1 MRQNEKETPMKKW
14 LFAALT
20 VLCVSASA
28 TRVTFANWGHE
39 HGRHNKASLRATLL
53 GLHEVPPINSDG
65 SGRFT
70 SIVHHDDSIT
80 FKVTFENLR
89 ANLIVSH
96 IHFAQFNVA

>member
-1 MRQNEKETPMKKW
+1 MKKW

-20 VLCVSASA
+20 VLCVSAIA
-28 TRVTFANWGHE
+28 TGVTLAGHE
-39 HGRHNKASLRATLL
+39 RHGKAHLRATLL

-70 SIVHHDDSIT
+70 AFVDRDDSIT

-96 IHFAQFNVA
+96 IHFAQFNVAGGVMIFL